1 MRMALNMLKI
11 LIFGFQAVACS
22 SGQYE
27 NPDRLHIE
35 MLNVGQGL
43 SFLIRGKDCDF
54 LYDTGTPNS
63 GIDTMLQN
71 RGVKSLCSVVLSH
84 WHNDHAGGIPMLAK
98 MAKNGEIQIKRMLFA
113 RDIPLENGT
122 SGTSQFMD
130 SCLVLLQEA
139 EIEIKI
145 VSIED
150 TLADF
155 LPWTARILFPVEDG
169 SLTENA
175 ASIAMRISDSQ
186 NAFLFM
192 GDLEAKQEKIL
203 LEREPLLAAF
213 ALQIGHHG
221 SRTSSSWDFL
231 AQVQPK
237 MAFISA
243 GKNNSYGHPHPETL
257 TKLRLILPDT
267 TQIYRTDKDGSV
279 GIEWVYKVGMWREY
293 LYYP

>member
-1 MRMALNMLKI
+1 MRIVLNMLKI
-11 LIFGFQAVACS
+11 LLLGLQAIACS
-22 SGQYE
+22 SDQYE
-27 NPDRLHIE
+27 SPDRLRLE
-35 MLNVGQGL
+35 MLDVGQGL
-43 SFLIRGKDCDF
+43 SFLIRGKNCDV

-84 WHNDHAGGIPMLAK
+84 WHNDHVGGIPVLAQ
-98 MAKNGEIQIKRMLFA
+98 MAKNGELQIKRVLFA

-122 SGTSQFMD
+122 SGTSRFRD
-130 SCLVLLQEA
+130 SCLVFLEQAGVETR
-139 EIEIKI
+139 I
-145 VSIED
+145 VSRED

-155 LPWTARILFPVEDG
+155 LPWTARILFPLED
-169 SLTENA
+169 SLFTENN
-175 ASIAMRISDSQ
+175 ASIVMRISDGQSS
-186 NAFLFM
+186 FMFM

-203 LEREPLLAAF
+203 LEREPLLTAF
-213 ALQIGHHG
+213 ALQMGHHG

-257 TKLRLILPDT
+257 AKLLLILPDSA
-267 TQIYRTDKDGSV
+267 QIYRTDRDGSV
-279 GIEWVYKVGMWREY
+279 NVEWLYKIGMWRE
-293 LYYP
+293 

>member
-1 MRMALNMLKI
+1 MKIVLNMLKI
-11 LIFGFQAVACS
+11 LVLGLQTIACS

-43 SFLIRGKDCDF
+43 SFLIRGRDCDI

-84 WHNDHAGGIPMLAK
+84 WHNDHVGGVPVLAK
-98 MAKNGEIQIKRMLFA
+98 MAKNGEIQIKRVLFA
-113 RDIPLENGT
+113 HDIPLENKT
-122 SGTSQFMD
+122 NSTARFRD
-130 SCLVLLQEA
+130 SCLTLLEQA
-139 EIEIKI
+139 GIETKI
-145 VSIED
+145 ISRGD

-155 LPWTARILFPVEDG
+155 LPWTARILFPAEDS
-169 SLTENA
+169 SLTENN
-175 ASIAMRISDSQ
+175 ASVVMRISDSQ

-192 GDLEAKQEKIL
+192 GDLEAVQEKRL
-203 LEREPLLAAF
+203 LELEPLLTAF
-213 ALQIGHHG
+213 ALQMGHHG

-237 MAFISA
+237 ITFISA
-243 GKNNSYGHPHPETL
+243 GKSNSYGHPHPETL
-257 TKLRLILPDT
+257 AKLQIILPDT
-267 TQIYRTDKDGSV
+267 TQIYRTDKNGSV
-279 GIEWVYKVGMWREY
+279 SVEWMYKVGMWRE
-293 LYYP
+293 